1 VKCRRRRSSPTRRE
15 SLLLRFGLIS
25 ALITGLLAVVL
36 TTWLATFIRTTNI
49 DHARDTAEYSL
60 KLSLHVMDVPAG
72 QSAVITPEQ
81 LGLTTRLMQASV
93 ATGTFVGATSW
104 SGTGIVTYAKEPGR
118 IGKLEKIRP
127 AVAAALSGHASTAII
142 TTPLPGVP
150 DPTER
155 GALRTVGPLLEIYEP
170 VHINGKLVAA
180 VALYQPWHP
189 VQRLIDRET
198 HQMLLL
204 VLAGLLVLWLGT
216 MRLVLSASRRLRR
229 QARENWEL
237 ASHDALTGL
246 PNRKCLEEKVYQALR
261 ISERSGL
268 HVGLL
273 LLDLDRFKEVND
285 TYGHFY
291 GDLLLKAVGSRLSAV
306 LRQGDFV
313 ARLGGDEFVIVL
325 SSVGQPSEPQ
335 ASAARMLEAL
345 SEPFRL
351 DDVTLEIAASIGIA
365 TSPEDGTDCDALL
378 RHADAGMYRAKR
390 SGAGFATG
398 SPNSGPDVTRLSAIS

>member
-1 VKCRRRRSSPTRRE
+1 V
-15 SLLLRFGLIS
+15 IS
-25 ALITGLLAVVL
+25 ALITGLLAAVL
-36 TTWLATFIRTTNI
+36 TAWLAGFIRTTNI
-49 DHARDTAEYSL
+49 EHARDTAEYSL
-60 KLSLHVMDVPAG
+60 ELSVHALDVPAG
-72 QSAVITPEQ
+72 QTAVITPDQ
-81 LGLTTRLMQASV
+81 LALTTTLMRASV

-104 SGTGIVTYAKEPGR
+104 SGPGVVTYASEPGR
-118 IGKLEKIRP
+118 IGKLEKLRP
-127 AVAAALSGHASTAII
+127 GVIAALKGRASTAIV
-142 TTPLPGVP
+142 TTPMPGVP

-155 GALRTVGPLLEIYEP
+155 GALLTVHPLLEIYEP
-170 VHINGKLVAA
+170 VYLRGKLVAA

-229 QARENWEL
+229 QAQENWRL

-246 PNRKCLEEKVYQALR
+246 ANRKRLEEKVCEALHVSR
-261 ISERSGL
+261 RSGT

-273 LLDLDRFKEVND
+273 LLDLDRFKDVND
-285 TYGHFY
+285 TYGHHY

-313 ARLGGDEFVIVL
+313 ARLGGDEFVVVL
-325 SSVGQPSEPQ
+325 PRLGQPDEAQ
-335 ASAARMLEAL
+335 ASAARLLRSL

-351 DDVTLEIAASIGIA
+351 GDVTLEIGASIGIA
-365 TSPEDGTDCDALL
+365 ISPGHGQNCDDLL
-378 RHADAGMYRAKR
+378 RHADAGMYQAKR
-390 SGAGFATG
+390 SGIGFSDRSSGA
-398 SPNSGPDVTRLSAIS
+398 PAGPDVGVTHLSAIS